1 MKLIKKNNKKGFT
14 LIELVI
20 VIAILAILALIL
32 VPAIGKYIG
41 NANDA
46 KNQASARTI
55 YTNAV
60 LAMSTSKDKDYKDVD
75 QATAELSNIDATA
88 VEIYHEGPNVTS
100 IKYIHGTGAEDHT
113 FFDGKSFDKIA
124 SPGKQVPDATA
135 TPQSED

>member
-32 VPAIGKYIG
+32 VPAISKYIG

-60 LAMSTSKDKDYKDVD
+60 LAHSIKPELNEEALAGEVKT
-75 QATAELSNIDATA
+75 LSNVKEADEVTVTLHKTTKEVTEISYTTGGKKITFNGSEFVSTD
-88 VEIYHEGPNVTS
+88 VE
-100 IKYIHGTGAEDHT
+100 
-113 FFDGKSFDKIA
+113 
-124 SPGKQVPDATA
+124 
-135 TPQSED
+135 

>member
-46 KNQASARTI
+46 KNQASARGI

-60 LAMSTSKDKDYKDVD
+60 LAMSTSIEDNYSDVD
-75 QATAELSNIDATA
+75 KATAELSNTDADKIE
-88 VEIYHEGPNVTS
+88 VYQHEGNVTY
-100 IKYIHGTGAEDHT
+100 IKYIYGSETEFVT
-113 FFDGKSFDKIA
+113 FDGKEFDDPTSNAGTK
-124 SPGKQVPDATA
+124 VPDA
-135 TPQSED
+135 E

>member
-32 VPAIGKYIG
+32 VPVISKYVE
-41 NANDA
+41 NANTS

-60 LAMSTSKDKDYKDVD
+60 LAHSTKTDMDN
-75 QATAELSNIDATA
+75 TALITEVKALSNIKTGDEVT
-88 VEIYHEGPNVTS
+88 VTLHETTKEVTEISYTPSG
-100 IKYIHGTGAEDHT
+100 GTT
-113 FFDGKSFDKIA
+113 IIFDG
-124 SPGKQVPDATA
+124 
-135 TPQSED
+135 SEFGPADTE

>member
-32 VPAIGKYIG
+32 VPAISKYVE
-41 NANDA
+41 NANTT

-60 LAMSTSKDKDYKDVD
+60 LANATTQYAEGATIDIKKAALIT
-75 QATAELSNIDATA
+75 ATAELSNVTATTVNVELDADGEVVSITYTPESGTA
-88 VEIYHEGPNVTS
+88 V
-100 IKYIHGTGAEDHT
+100 T
-113 FFDGKSFDKIA
+113 FNGSTFN
-124 SPGKQVPDATA
+124 P
-135 TPQSED
+135 